1 MIWSSR
7 RRKRHT
13 IKRNGAWHA
22 DVTSITAER
31 SAQWGRDLNSRF
43 LHAAG
48 KKAALIGRIVA
59 TAICVVAFVVMGQAS
74 ASASATDTP
83 TEKLLAYAA
92 RIVGDDARTRIV
104 LDFDAKPDFEVRYIA
119 SPDRIVIDL
128 PATAFGFSADA
139 LAPTG
144 LFSDIRFGSMDDSSA
159 RLVLTAARP
168 ARLVTAQ
175 AVPNEDGK
183 GFRLVLDAELVPQQD
198 FEALV
203 KAQAWTPAATPL
215 PIDPSQTPV
224 DPATSEF
231 VIAID
236 AGHGGIDTGATGT
249 GSKTAEKDITLAFAK
264 VLHDKLGKEPGIRAV
279 LTRDTDRFL
288 SLSERVVVARQKGAQ
303 LLISLHADTL
313 RQSDIRG
320 ATVYTI
326 SDKASDHMAAQLAE
340 RENFSDTLG
349 GVELPAETAEV
360 NDILLDLT
368 RRETQAFSISL
379 AQAVVGSFE
388 GQISLINNPHRHA
401 GFRVLQ
407 APDMPSILLELGFL
421 SNKDDEKLLL
431 DPVWREKVA
440 DLLVEAVRRYRAPL
454 VANGG

>member
-1 MIWSSR
+1 L
-7 RRKRHT
+7 
-13 IKRNGAWHA
+13 NGA
-22 DVTSITAER
+22 
-31 SAQWGRDLNSRF
+31 F
-43 LHAAG
+43 LQILGTRAA
-48 KKAALIGRIVA
+48 AVGRIVG
-59 TAICVVAFVVMGQAS
+59 TVVCLLSLLVAGQGAAS
-74 ASASATDTP
+74 ASSTDVP
-83 TEKLLAYAA
+83 AEKLLAYAA
-92 RIVGDDARTRIV
+92 RIAGDDARTRIV
-104 LDFDAKPDFEVRYIA
+104 LDFDQKPDFEVRYIA

-139 LAPTG
+139 LSPTG

-168 ARLVTAQ
+168 ARLVTAE
-175 AVPNEDGK
+175 AVRNEDGK

-198 FEALV
+198 FAALV
-203 KAQAWTPAATPL
+203 AAQAWTPAAAPP
-215 PIDPSQTPV
+215 PIDPAQTPV
-224 DPATSEF
+224 DPAASEF

-236 AGHGGIDTGATGT
+236 AGHGGIDTGATGAT
-249 GSKTAEKDITLAFAK
+249 SKAAEKDITLAFAK
-264 VLHDKLGKEPGIRAV
+264 VLHEKLGKQAGIRAV
-279 LTRDTDRFL
+279 MTRDTDRFL
-288 SLSERVVVARQKGAQ
+288 SLSERVVIARHQGAQ

-313 RQSDIRG
+313 RQADIRG

-440 DLLVEAVRRYRAPL
+440 DLLVEAVKRYRAPL

>member
-1 MIWSSR
+1 M
-7 RRKRHT
+7 
-13 IKRNGAWHA
+13 A
-22 DVTSITAER
+22 
-31 SAQWGRDLNSRF
+31 
-43 LHAAG
+43 
-48 KKAALIGRIVA
+48 RIVL
-59 TAICVVAFVVMGQAS
+59 AILWLVALVLAGQGPAF
-74 ASASATDTP
+74 ASATDAP

-92 RIVGDDARTRIV
+92 RIAGDDARTRIV
-104 LDFDAKPDFEVRYIA
+104 IDFDQKPEFEIRYIA
-119 SPDRIVIDL
+119 SPDRIVVDL
-128 PATAFGFSADA
+128 PATAFGFAA
-139 LAPTG
+139 ETLAPTG
-144 LFSDIRFGSMDDSSA
+144 LFSDIRYGSMDDASA

-168 ARLVTAQ
+168 ARLVTAE
-175 AVPNEDGK
+175 AVENEDGK
-183 GFRLVLDAELVPQQD
+183 GYRLVLDAELVPQQD
-198 FEALV
+198 FAALV
-203 KAQAWTPAATPL
+203 AAQAWTPAEAPSP
-215 PIDPSQTPV
+215 PIDPAQLPV
-224 DPATSEF
+224 ASAASDF

-236 AGHGGIDTGATGT
+236 AGHGGIDTGATGAT
-249 GSKTAEKDITLAFAK
+249 SKTAEKDITLAFAK
-264 VLHDKLGKEPGIRAV
+264 VLHDKLGSEPGIRTV

-349 GVELPAETAEV
+349 GVEMPAETEEV

-431 DPVWREKVA
+431 DPAWREKVA

>member
-1 MIWSSR
+1 
-7 RRKRHT
+7 
-13 IKRNGAWHA
+13 
-22 DVTSITAER
+22 
-31 SAQWGRDLNSRF
+31 LNSGF

-48 KKAALIGRIVA
+48 IRAASMGRIVVA
-59 TAICVVAFVVMGQAS
+59 VVCFVSLLVAGQGRAFAS
-74 ASASATDTP
+74 STEVP
-83 TEKLLAYAA
+83 KEKLLAYAA
-92 RIVGDDARTRIV
+92 RIAGDDARTRIV
-104 LDFDAKPDFEVRYIA
+104 LDFDQKPDFEVRYIA

-168 ARLVTAQ
+168 ARLVSAE
-175 AVPNEDGK
+175 AVENEDGK
-183 GFRLVLDAELVPQQD
+183 GFRLVLDAELVPLQD
-198 FEALV
+198 FAALV
-203 KAQAWTPAATPL
+203 AAQAWTPAAPP
-215 PIDPSQTPV
+215 PIDPAQIPV
-224 DPATSEF
+224 DPAASEF

-236 AGHGGIDTGATGT
+236 AGHGGIDTGATGAA
-249 GSKTAEKDITLAFAK
+249 SKTAEKDITLAFAK
-264 VLHDKLGKEPGIRAV
+264 VLYEKLGKQAGIRAV
-279 LTRDTDRFL
+279 MTRETDRFL
-288 SLSERVVVARQKGAQ
+288 SLSERVVIARQKGAQ

-440 DLLVEAVRRYRAPL
+440 DLLVEAVSRYRAPL
-454 VANGG
+454 IANGG

>member
-1 MIWSSR
+1 VI
-7 RRKRHT
+7 
-13 IKRNGAWHA
+13 
-22 DVTSITAER
+22 VITAECSTR
-31 SAQWGRDLNSRF
+31 WGWHLNSGF
-43 LHAAG
+43 LHAARQ
-48 KKAALIGRIVA
+48 KAALIGRIVA
-59 TAICVVAFVVMGQAS
+59 TAVGLVLALVAGQGTAFAS
-74 ASASATDTP
+74 SLDAP

-104 LDFDAKPDFEVRYIA
+104 LDFDQKPDFEVRYIA

-168 ARLVTAQ
+168 ARLVTAE
-175 AVPNEDGK
+175 ALPNEDGK
-183 GFRLVLDAELVPQQD
+183 GFRLVLDAELVPLQD
-198 FEALV
+198 FTALV
-203 KAQAWTPAATPL
+203 AAQAWTPAAP
-215 PIDPSQTPV
+215 PPPVDPAQTPV
-224 DPATSEF
+224 DQAASEF

-236 AGHGGIDTGATGT
+236 AGHGGIDTGATGAA
-249 GSKTAEKDITLAFAK
+249 SKTAEKDITLAFAK
-264 VLHDKLGKEPGIRAV
+264 VLYEKLGKQAGIRAV
-279 LTRDTDRFL
+279 MTRETDRFL
-288 SLSERVVVARQKGAQ
+288 SLSERVVIARQKGAQ

-326 SDKASDHMAAQLAE
+326 SDRASDHMAAQLAE

-431 DPVWREKVA
+431 DPVWRDKVA
-440 DLLVEAVRRYRAPL
+440 DLLVEAVSRYRAPL
-454 VANGG
+454 FANGG

>member
-1 MIWSSR
+1 M
-7 RRKRHT
+7 
-13 IKRNGAWHA
+13 
-22 DVTSITAER
+22 
-31 SAQWGRDLNSRF
+31 NSGF
-43 LHAAG
+43 LHTAGIRAAS
-48 KKAALIGRIVA
+48 IERIVVA
-59 TAICVVAFVVMGQAS
+59 VVCFVSLLVGWQGAAFAS
-74 ASASATDTP
+74 STDQP
-83 TEKLLAYAA
+83 TEKLLAYSA
-92 RIVGDDARTRIV
+92 RIAGDDARTRIV
-104 LDFDAKPDFEVRYIA
+104 LDFDQKPEFEVRYIA

-168 ARLVTAQ
+168 ARLVTAE
-175 AVPNEDGK
+175 ALPNEGGK

-198 FEALV
+198 FVALV
-203 KAQAWTPAATPL
+203 TAQAWMPAASVP
-215 PIDPSQTPV
+215 PIDPAQTTV
-224 DPATSEF
+224 DPAASEF

-236 AGHGGIDTGATGT
+236 AGHGGIDTGATGAA
-249 GSKTAEKDITLAFAK
+249 SKAAEKDITLAFAK
-264 VLHDKLGKEPGIRAV
+264 VLYEKLGKQAGIRAV
-279 LTRDTDRFL
+279 MTRETDRFL
-288 SLSERVVVARQKGAQ
+288 SLSERVVIARQKGAQ

-440 DLLVEAVRRYRAPL
+440 DLLVEAVGRYRAPL

>member
-1 MIWSSR
+1 M
-7 RRKRHT
+7 
-13 IKRNGAWHA
+13 
-22 DVTSITAER
+22 
-31 SAQWGRDLNSRF
+31 
-43 LHAAG
+43 
-48 KKAALIGRIVA
+48 IGRIVL
-59 TAICVVAFVVMGQAS
+59 TVVCFLSVSVVGQGAANAS
-74 ASASATDTP
+74 GTDQSA
-83 TEKLLAYAA
+83 EKLLAYSA
-92 RIVGDDARTRIV
+92 RIAGDDARTRIV
-104 LDFDAKPDFEVRYIA
+104 LDFDQKPDFEVRYIA

-144 LFSDIRFGSMDDSSA
+144 LFSDIRFGSMDDRSA

-168 ARLVTAQ
+168 ARLVTAE
-175 AVPNEDGK
+175 AVQNEDGK

-198 FEALV
+198 FVALV
-203 KAQAWTPAATPL
+203 SAQAWTPAASPP
-215 PIDPSQTPV
+215 PIDPAQTPV
-224 DPATSEF
+224 DPAASEF

-236 AGHGGIDTGATGT
+236 AGHGGIDTGATGAA
-249 GSKTAEKDITLAFAK
+249 SKTAEKDITLAFAK
-264 VLHDKLGKEPGIRAV
+264 VLYEKLGKQAGIRAV
-279 LTRDTDRFL
+279 MTRDTDRFL
-288 SLSERVVVARQKGAQ
+288 SLSERVVIARQKGAQ

-349 GVELPAETAEV
+349 GVEMPAETAEV

-431 DPVWREKVA
+431 DPAWRDKVA
-440 DLLVEAVRRYRAPL
+440 DLLVEAIRRYRAPL

>member
-1 MIWSSR
+1 M
-7 RRKRHT
+7 
-13 IKRNGAWHA
+13 A
-22 DVTSITAER
+22 
-31 SAQWGRDLNSRF
+31 
-43 LHAAG
+43 
-48 KKAALIGRIVA
+48 RIVL
-59 TAICVVAFVVMGQAS
+59 AILCLVSLVLAGQGSAF
-74 ASASATDTP
+74 ASATEAP
-83 TEKLLAYAA
+83 GEKLLAYSA
-92 RIVGDDARTRIV
+92 RIAGDDARTRIV
-104 LDFDAKPDFEVRYIA
+104 IDFDQKPEFEIRYIA
-119 SPDRIVIDL
+119 SPDRIVVDL
-128 PATAFGFSADA
+128 PATAFGFAA
-139 LAPTG
+139 ETLAPTG
-144 LFSDIRFGSMDDSSA
+144 LFSDIRYGSMDDASA

-168 ARLVTAQ
+168 ARLVTAE
-175 AVPNEDGK
+175 AVENEDGK
-183 GFRLVLDAELVPQQD
+183 GYRLVLDAELVPQQD
-198 FEALV
+198 FASLV
-203 KAQAWTPAATPL
+203 AAQAWTPAEAP
-215 PIDPSQTPV
+215 PPAIDPAQLRVASE
-224 DPATSEF
+224 ASEF

-236 AGHGGIDTGATGT
+236 AGHGGIDTGATGAT
-249 GSKTAEKDITLAFAK
+249 SKTAEKDITLAFAK
-264 VLHDKLGKEPGIRAV
+264 VLHDKLGSEPGIRTV

-349 GVELPAETAEV
+349 GVEMPAESAEV

-421 SNKDDEKLLL
+421 SNKDDEQLLL
-431 DPVWREKVA
+431 DPAWREKVA
-440 DLLVEAVRRYRAPL
+440 DLLVEAIRRYRAPL

>member
-1 MIWSSR
+1 M
-7 RRKRHT
+7 
-13 IKRNGAWHA
+13 
-22 DVTSITAER
+22 
-31 SAQWGRDLNSRF
+31 
-43 LHAAG
+43 
-48 KKAALIGRIVA
+48 IGRIVL
-59 TAICVVAFVVMGQAS
+59 TVVCFLSVSAVGQGSANAS
-74 ASASATDTP
+74 GADQS
-83 TEKLLAYAA
+83 TEKLLAYSA
-92 RIVGDDARTRIV
+92 RIAGDDARTRIV
-104 LDFDAKPDFEVRYIA
+104 LDFDQKPDFEVRYIA

-144 LFSDIRFGSMDDSSA
+144 LFSDIRFGSMDDRSA

-168 ARLVTAQ
+168 ARLVTAE
-175 AVPNEDGK
+175 AVQNEDGK

-198 FEALV
+198 FVALV
-203 KAQAWTPAATPL
+203 AAQAWTPAASPP
-215 PIDPSQTPV
+215 PIDPAQTPV
-224 DPATSEF
+224 DPAASEF

-236 AGHGGIDTGATGT
+236 AGHGGIDTGATGAA
-249 GSKTAEKDITLAFAK
+249 SKTAEKDITLAFAK
-264 VLHDKLGKEPGIRAV
+264 VLYEKLGKQAGIRAV
-279 LTRDTDRFL
+279 MTRDTDRFL
-288 SLSERVVVARQKGAQ
+288 SLSERVVIARQKGAQ

-349 GVELPAETAEV
+349 GVAMPAETAEV

-431 DPVWREKVA
+431 DPAWRDKVA
-440 DLLVEAVRRYRAPL
+440 DLLVEAIHRYRAPL

>member
-1 MIWSSR
+1 
-7 RRKRHT
+7 
-13 IKRNGAWHA
+13 
-22 DVTSITAER
+22 
-31 SAQWGRDLNSRF
+31 LNSEF
-43 LHAAG
+43 LHAADR
-48 KKAALIGRIVA
+48 KAISTGRIVV
-59 TAICVVAFVVMGQAS
+59 AILWLVSLVLVGQGA
-74 ASASATDTP
+74 ALASATDTP
-83 TEKLLAYAA
+83 TEKLLAYSA
-92 RIVGDDARTRIV
+92 RIAGDDARTRIV
-104 LDFDAKPDFEVRYIA
+104 IDFDQKPDFEIRYIA

-128 PATAFGFSADA
+128 PATAFGFAA
-139 LAPTG
+139 ETLAPTG
-144 LFSDIRFGSMDDSSA
+144 LFSDIRYGSMDDASA

-168 ARLVTAQ
+168 ARLVTAE
-175 AVPNEDGK
+175 AMANEDGK
-183 GFRLVLDAELVPQQD
+183 GYRLVLDAELVPQQD
-198 FEALV
+198 FAALV
-203 KAQAWTPAATPL
+203 AAQAWTPSEAPPQ
-215 PIDPSQTPV
+215 PIDPAQM
-224 DPATSEF
+224 PAASAASDF

-236 AGHGGIDTGATGT
+236 AGHGGIDTGATGAT
-249 GSKTAEKDITLAFAK
+249 SKTAEKDITLAFAK
-264 VLHDKLGKEPGIRAV
+264 ELHEKLGSEPGIRTV

-313 RQSDIRG
+313 RQGDIRG

-349 GVELPAETAEV
+349 GVALPAETAEV

-431 DPVWREKVA
+431 DPAWREKVA
-440 DLLVEAVRRYRAPL
+440 DLLVEAVKRYRAPL